1 MDPSSHHLEIR
12 ESDKDMISLDM
23 TNNTIISSTFDQEN
37 GEMASRT
44 TSIQEGEDDEDIP
57 AIDTTTTP
65 TPKKDQKVLSFMRVV
80 PNIHENVML
89 PKSELFGS
97 LRNDGQC
104 MDERDNFRS
113 MFTHG
118 DGRMNMIRCCSRS
131 SPTSLWIQEKLESQF
146 FMLWTQIWTA
156 EIDLNSICYN
166 FRIRTPNGV
175 NIFLV
180 ESLSRS
186 LSNKI
191 SLTSKFVSSRK
202 WWPKES
208 DPVAET
214 GPEDQEKGAV
224 PPLIGPIGLV
234 RVRVEFLV
242 PWGVFPPPWPPPLPP
257 IDRKSV
263 V

>member
-1 MDPSSHHLEIR
+1 MDDIYIYHVYILSLLLTMFQKKRRRGRLCFQER
-12 ESDKDMISLDM
+12 GNDKDMISLDM

-80 PNIHENVML
+80 PNIHDNVML
-89 PKSELFGS
+89 PKSELCGS

-118 DGRMNMIRCCSRS
+118 DGRINMIRCCSRS

-146 FMLWTQIWTA
+146 FMLWTQIRTA

-175 NIFLV
+175 NLFFVRKLV
-180 ESLSRS
+180 SFTFQKNWPRV
-186 LSNKI
+186 KI
-191 SLTSKFVSSRK
+191 RLEQKMMAK
-202 WWPKES
+202 
-208 DPVAET
+208 
-214 GPEDQEKGAV
+214 
-224 PPLIGPIGLV
+224 
-234 RVRVEFLV
+234 RVR
-242 PWGVFPPPWPPPLPP
+242 PCC
-257 IDRKSV
+257 
-263 V
+263 